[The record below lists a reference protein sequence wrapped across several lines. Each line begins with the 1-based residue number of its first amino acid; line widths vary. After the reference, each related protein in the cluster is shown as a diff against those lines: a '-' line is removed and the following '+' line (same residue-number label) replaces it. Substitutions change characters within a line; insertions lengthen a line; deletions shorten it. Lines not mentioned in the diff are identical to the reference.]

1 MLDIKN
7 LNASEILSDQIFL
20 ELLEIES
27 EIEAARFKIELQD
40 RAKTLK
46 IKPAFDLMLRAFEK
60 QKKEFDREQKK
71 NNVIPINNGF
81 TDGITHF
88 IGEYTDL
95 YCGQWI
101 CTEQGVY
108 CITIYGEQFACPHP
122 IMLTKILTN
131 AETGFVKVQIAY
143 KMRGRWKEVV
153 VDKEVIASAS
163 KIITLSKFGVLVNSE
178 NAKYLVKYLTDI
190 EALNTDYI
198 TEQISTSKL
207 GWINGEFMPYGQN
220 IVFDNEQNL
229 KGVFDSIEQVGDREK
244 WYNLF
249 KKLRKQNKIEFMSY
263 IAASFGSILVEPINA
278 LPFIVNL
285 WGDTGKGKTVALMLA
300 ASVWANPQEGHFM
313 SDAKATDTAL
323 EIRLNFLNNLPM
335 LIDDMAQIKQQLD
348 GDFSGLIYRWC
359 AGKGKDRATK
369 TLGMNATH
377 SWKNITITNAE
388 HSLITSTTQGGA
400 INRIIDVE
408 MSDGYIFENG
418 NEIVEILKQN
428 YGYAGKEFVQ
438 LIQSMSKEEL
448 QDIQKGFYKKIV
460 ENAKFKKCEKEEKQ
474 VLPMSILLTADYL
487 IEKYLFQDGINI
499 DFNICVNLLKD
510 KGEVSENERAYQ
522 FVLNEVQMNMS
533 RFSRNNEDI
542 TANECWGMLEEESNV
557 VIING
562 NAFKKILD
570 RGNFSEKSF
579 LSWAIKNNLVET
591 DSNGN
596 PKKNKRIGRSQGR
609 CVFLKLS
616 NDIKVSEDGFVYVD
630 ENTDLPFT

>member
-7 LNASEILSDQIFL
+7 LTASEILSNQIFR
-20 ELLEIES
+20 ELFEIES
-27 EIEAARFKIELQD
+27 EIEVARFKIELQEK
-40 RAKTLK
+40 AKDLK
-46 IKPAFDLMLRAFEK
+46 VKAGFDLMLKAFEREK
-60 QKKEFDREQKK
+60 REFEREQKK
-71 NNVIPINNGF
+71 NNIVPISNGF
-81 TDGITHF
+81 ADGITHF
-88 IGEYTDL
+88 NGDYNDL

-101 CTEQGVY
+101 CSENGIY
-108 CITIYGEQFACPHP
+108 CMTNMGEQFACPHP
-122 IMLTKILTN
+122 IILTKILTN
-131 AETGFVKVQIAY
+131 AETGFVKVQLAY
-143 KMRGRWKEVV
+143 KMRGRWKEIVI
-153 VDKEVIASAS
+153 DKEIIASS
-163 KIITLSKFGVLVNSE
+163 NKIVMLSKFGILVNSE
-178 NAKYLVKYLTDI
+178 NAKHLVRYLTDI

-244 WYNLF
+244 WYELF
-249 KKLRKQNKIEFMSY
+249 KKLRKQGKIEFMSY
-263 IAASFGSILVEPINA
+263 IAASFGSILIEPLNA

-448 QDIQKGFYKKIV
+448 QNIQKNFYKKIV
-460 ENAKFKKCEKEEKQ
+460 ENAKSKKCEKEEKQ

-487 IEKYLFQDGINI
+487 IEKYLFQDGVNI

-533 RFSRNNEDI
+533 RFARNNDDI

>member
-7 LNASEILSDQIFL
+7 LTASEILSNQIFR
-20 ELLEIES
+20 ELFEIES
-27 EIEAARFKIELQD
+27 EIEVARFKIELQEK
-40 RAKTLK
+40 AKDLK
-46 IKPAFDLMLRAFEK
+46 VKAGFDLMLKAFEREK
-60 QKKEFDREQKK
+60 REFEREQKK
-71 NNVIPINNGF
+71 NNIVPISNGF
-81 TDGITHF
+81 ADGITHF
-88 IGEYTDL
+88 NGEYNDL

-101 CTEQGVY
+101 CSENGIY
-108 CITIYGEQFACPHP
+108 CMTNMGEQFACPHP
-122 IMLTKILTN
+122 IILTKILTN
-131 AETGFVKVQIAY
+131 AETGFVKVQLAY
-143 KMRGRWKEVV
+143 KMRGRWKEIVI
-153 VDKEVIASAS
+153 DKEIIASS
-163 KIITLSKFGVLVNSE
+163 NKIVMLSKFGILVNSE
-178 NAKYLVKYLTDI
+178 NAKHLVRYLTDI

-244 WYNLF
+244 WYELF
-249 KKLRKQNKIEFMSY
+249 KKLRKQGKIEFMSY

-300 ASVWANPQEGHFM
+300 ASIWANPQEGHFM

-388 HSLITSTTQGGA
+388 HSLITSATQGGA

-428 YGYAGKEFVQ
+428 YGYAGKEFVE

-448 QDIQKGFYKKIV
+448 QNIQKDFYKKIV
-460 ENAKFKKCEKEEKQ
+460 ENAKSKKCEKEEKQ

-487 IEKYLFQDGINI
+487 IEKYLFQDGVNI
-499 DFNICVNLLKD
+499 DFNICVDLLKD

-533 RFSRNNEDI
+533 RFARNNDDI

-562 NAFKKILD
+562 NAFKKMLD